1 MKKLFKYLV
10 ITLFIA
16 FIQQYSFA
24 QITLAGKK
32 IDDYIAESMQR
43 WQIPGMSVAVIENG
57 KVTYLKGFGVKEL
70 GKEEKVDVNTL
81 FAVAS
86 NTKAFIGTS
95 IALLESR
102 GKLKL
107 DDKVSKY
114 LSDVVF
120 NSQETTNLLSLKDV
134 LTHRVGIG
142 TFHGD
147 FISWGTNVTTTQLIH
162 NLRNI
167 KPVYDFRNGYGYFNM
182 GYVIA
187 GEVIK
192 SVTGKRWDEYVKE
205 NILYPAGME
214 HTLSS
219 INELARFDNIA
230 APHTYN
236 YDFKITPIPW
246 RNVDNIGPCGALISS
261 ASDMAKWV
269 ALQVNDGSADGVE
282 IIPKKVI
289 LRTHTPFNLIP
300 APSHGSGN
308 RVYRHFRTYGLGW
321 GIADFKGELFL
332 EHSGGYDGMVSRTA
346 FIPEK
351 KFGLVIL
358 TNNDQNDVISSL
370 MYQLFDYAL
379 GYQNTNWD
387 SLIFSVMTE
396 GGKSRDEVY
405 WDEIRDKKDPSLKP
419 SFDMS
424 SLEGTY
430 VNEQAGTLT
439 IAKTGSDLGFTLST
453 RPDTKGIFR
462 HWRNDT
468 LICKFDDFLVGRC
481 LAPVTAVDG
490 KILSIK
496 IKGSDFI
503 DPLYYEFIRKD

>member
-1 MKKLFKYLV
+1 MTNLYKDIKLNYLIVKKSYKYLV

-16 FIQQYSFA
+16 FVQQYSFA
-24 QITLAGKK
+24 QITLAGKN
-32 IDDYIAESMQR
+32 IDDYMAECLQR

-57 KVTYLKGFGVKEL
+57 KVTFLKGYGVKEL
-70 GKEEKVDVNTL
+70 GKDEKVDANTL

-95 IALLESR
+95 IAMLESQ
-102 GKLKL
+102 GKLEL

-114 LSDVVF
+114 LPDVTLY
-120 NSQETTNLLSLKDV
+120 SPEATTLLSIKDI

-147 FISWGTNVTTTQLIH
+147 FISWGTNVTTPQLIQ

-167 KPVYDFRNGYGYFNM
+167 KPAYDFRNGYGYFNM

-192 SVTGKRWDEYVKE
+192 SVTGKSWSEYVKD
-205 NILYPAGME
+205 NIFYPAGME

-219 INELARFDNIA
+219 VTELVRFDNVA
-230 APHTYN
+230 SPHTYN
-236 YDFKITPIPW
+236 YDYKITPIPW

-269 ALQVNDGSADGVE
+269 ALQINDGSVDGVE
-282 IIPKKVI
+282 MIPRKVI

-308 RVYRHFRTYGLGW
+308 RVFRHFRTYGLGW
-321 GIADFKGELFL
+321 GIADFRGELFL

-346 FIPEK
+346 FLPDK

-358 TNNDQNDVISSL
+358 TNNDQNEAISSL

-379 GYQNTNWD
+379 GNQGTNWD
-387 SLIFSVMTE
+387 SLIFSVVTDN
-396 GGKSRDEVY
+396 GQPPDKVY
-405 WDEIRDKKDPSLKP
+405 WDGIRDKKDPDLKP
-419 SFDMS
+419 SFSMDD
-424 SLEGTY
+424 LAGTY
-430 VNEQAGTLT
+430 TNIQAGTLT
-439 IAKTGSDLGFTLST
+439 ISKTGSDMGFTLST

-462 HWRNDT
+462 HWRND
-468 LICKFDDFLVGRC
+468 D
-481 LAPVTAVDG
+481 A
-490 KILSIK
+490 
-496 IKGSDFI
+496 
-503 DPLYYEFIRKD
+503 